1 LTVKPFFPNFANF
14 YMVAEM
20 ARCYGEAGRCEFTAE
35 LNRALAHAIELPGG
49 FKIFNSGLPKKLS
62 EF

>member
-1 LTVKPFFPNFANF
+1 
-14 YMVAEM
+14 MVAEM
-20 ARCYGEAGRCEFTAE
+20 ARRHGEAGRCEFTAE
-35 LNRALAHAIELPGG
+35 LNRALAYAIELPGR